1 MNNKKEKILEKFLN
15 TIIKIDA
22 EGFLGFKVN
31 ILPEPSWGG
40 SERVEITFLMDG
52 PFKKSIADKLSS
64 QGLIYKI
71 RSEIDNFFTGLK
83 NIQFSTTSKETYYDR
98 TLPYYDKLKELDLE
112 SKKLSEVKKLTQKL
126 ITEASKKKILMD
138 KVGFN
143 EKNAELLDKLC
154 GPLSVWM
161 GNKLIDYYRNYYGT
175 LTDELTPQELKVATI
190 NKINESNL
198 IDSRKAQITKIMDW
212 VRVGLNGNLGDN
224 KQLEFPVLL
233 SKAGEWHDSLEI
245 GQGDI
250 NYVEKNPIIL
260 DYRDEDGYGFYWV
273 DLQTNDS
280 SEECDRMGHCGRT
293 GRGNTLYSLREVKP
307 LNKKYTLNKSH
318 LTAAISDDGILYQL
332 KGPKNSKPKDE
343 FHRYIL
349 PLFYV
354 LGGPGEEE
362 DYLIRGF
369 GSEYEN
375 QLDFKITDL
384 PKESII
390 DLYKNRPELFDSIS
404 MRYKLYD
411 VGIIDEDPIDWSIT
425 LELSPDELDNYVD
438 GDWVIRR
445 WKDQNGHTRSVTM
458 FETILSGE
466 VWELWENYDGEWEG
480 PLYYNVDD
488 ENKERIHNFL
498 IKKAKEGDVDVD
510 GMDLNEMIL
519 ELDEDYE
526 IRNAISSS
534 NSDAEAASYENYLY
548 GNLKSAL
555 EEWGNVKQMND
566 EGVVIDVDVSEFL
579 SLDDEYVMELIDEFD
594 GNTLDL
600 FTEMIYRGDVE
611 LPKFQID
618 DRWYP
623 DVDEKYFNEILY
635 DRLSDFGI

>member
-1 MNNKKEKILEKFLN
+1 MSNKKEKILEKFLN
-15 TIIKIDA
+15 TIIKIDVD
-22 EGFLGFKVN
+22 GFLGIKVN

-40 SERVEITFLMDG
+40 DERIEITFLMDG

-64 QGLIYKI
+64 HGLIYKI
-71 RSEIDNFFTGLK
+71 RNEIDSFFTGLK

-98 TLPYYDKLKELDLE
+98 TLPYYNKLKELDLE
-112 SKKLSEVKKLTQKL
+112 NKNLSEVKKLTQEL

-161 GNKLIDYYRNYYGT
+161 GNKLIDYYKNYYGT

-233 SKAGEWHDSLEI
+233 SKAGEWHDNLEI

-273 DLQTNDS
+273 NLQTNYS

-293 GRGNTLYSLREVKP
+293 SRDNTLYSLREVKP
-307 LNKKYTLNKSH
+307 LNKKYRLNKSH

-343 FHRYIL
+343 FHKYIL

-411 VGIIDEDPIDWSIT
+411 VGIIDEDPIDWFIT

-458 FETILSGE
+458 FEIILSGE
-466 VWELWENYDGEWEG
+466 VWELWENYGDEWEG
-480 PLYYNVDD
+480 PLFYNVDD

-498 IKKAKEGDVDVD
+498 IKIAKEDDVDVD

-519 ELDEDYE
+519 ELDDDYE

-548 GNLKSAL
+548 ENLKSAL
-555 EEWGNVKQMND
+555 KEWGNVKQMND

-600 FTEMIYRGDVE
+600 FTEMIYRGYFE
-611 LPKFQID
+611 LPKFGID

-623 DVDEKYFNEILY
+623 DIDEGYFNEILY
-635 DRLSDFGI
+635 DRLSEFVI